1 MSQELFFQPLGRI
14 KYVRALFT
22 EQGPKR
28 TALGILQ
35 VVQWLDPWVKLLG
48 IFVGFCCWWKAEDK
62 SPSDLGPSLWLSH
75 RRFHKPPASPPRSFT
90 LTQREDHNTASWAKM
105 SWPCLSHH
113 HPISKREFGVRT
125 FRLASIYACS
135 ISPNFEL
142 WTHSKIQKRYRKK
155 HGGVSP
161 GGSVAKT
168 LASKAAGWG
177 GMAVQ
182 SLVIKLNSHMPR
194 SQKAKTS

>member
-75 RRFHKPPASPPRSFT
+75 RRFPQAP
-90 LTQREDHNTASWAKM
+90 
-105 SWPCLSHH
+105 
-113 HPISKREFGVRT
+113 
-125 FRLASIYACS
+125 S
-135 ISPNFEL
+135 IS
-142 WTHSKIQKRYRKK
+142 TKK
-155 HGGVSP
+155 LHPDTEG
-161 GGSVAKT
+161 
-168 LASKAAGWG
+168 
-177 GMAVQ
+177 
-182 SLVIKLNSHMPR
+182 R
-194 SQKAKTS
+194 SQHCLLGKNVMTLPFPPSPYFKTRIWSENLSSGKHLCLLYFSQFWIMNTFKDTEKVQEETRWC